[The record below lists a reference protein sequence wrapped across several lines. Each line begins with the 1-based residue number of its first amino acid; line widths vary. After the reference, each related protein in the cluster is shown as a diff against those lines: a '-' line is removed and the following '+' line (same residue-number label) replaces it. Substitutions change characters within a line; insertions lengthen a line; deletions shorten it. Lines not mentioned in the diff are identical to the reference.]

1 MYTCMHLYT
10 FTYTYR
16 YTQSICINVFL
27 KCINNFMSTVFSQC
41 CETRS
46 NVCQVS
52 KINRLYLRF
61 PHNLV
66 VKLKNMMVSASCDRV
81 RVPVKFHWGNSANS
95 RAQVYTH
102 ILNSRTMRDAVY
114 VYNIVYVIHRYC
126 VYSVSSVKFRDR
138 K

>member
-16 YTQSICINVFL
+16 YTQSICIKVFL

-81 RVPVKFHWGNSANS
+81 RVPVKFHWGNSAHS
-95 RAQVYTH
+95 RAQVYIH
-102 ILNSRTMRDAVY
+102 IYLTRAQCATLYMFTILYMSYIGTVY
-114 VYNIVYVIHRYC
+114 TACPV
-126 VYSVSSVKFRDR
+126 
-138 K
+138 